1 MATLDPMDLPEIG
14 NWLHVCASEPHC
26 HSDFSSTSATNIQDL
41 DCATISRQKMEDSSC
56 IVPTRLS
63 PFRVKFK
70 YCLFWW
76 PSFSEVLGVNSACC
90 EEHAVFFPIK
100 NGQFVAEIH
109 LSLFLTPR
117 RHFSDYLRFGFAGL
131 TEGDA
136 PPRLSWMRAIRM
148 LFIYV

>member
-1 MATLDPMDLPEIG
+1 MRS
-14 NWLHVCASEPHC
+14 WPHYRVVAMPRQ
-26 HSDFSSTSATNIQDL
+26 FSGRFKAGADYQ
-41 DCATISRQKMEDSSC
+41 C
-56 IVPTRLS
+56 ITGSLLYRIVSTRLS

-117 RHFSDYLRFGFAGL
+117 RLYSDYLRFGFAGL